1 MEFSWLGVVI
11 GVFAVL
17 MVQAMRMVRHAAESM
32 PGLAEAGDEEDVVS
46 TEMGQPPPP
55 RSQQGGGAPRL
66 VVLIIGDGG
75 GGSDGGGGGGGGGG
89 GAAELDA
96 LGAWYRSVAGAGST
110 VTLALRRL
118 PELDGAG
125 GVRADALVSALRALG
140 AAIEREGSAGGGV
153 FVLAHARG
161 ARGAVAL
168 AALCHYASARATGRR
183 LFGHWFP
190 RALCAAVLDDAPG
203 ASRLTLQLSQGLNL
217 TRGVGAAMDTA
228 RALAH
233 ARAGQGATLQLAICV
248 WLRAAFLGAAAAPV
262 LRLLDLVLGE
272 LLQWWTAGDGDEM
285 DAALARLGWDV
296 DWATCSRVDW
306 GGASGGLRDC
316 LPRHTAQLYA
326 YRTGSDTLVGAD
338 GECLAQRVARFASL
352 QAARGAPIARSVK
365 LGAATRAHAPG
376 RPATEAASRAAAGA
390 HFGRWSGQYIAAL
403 RMFLADA
410 AGLGRSVRSAELV
423 APSQEEDGD
432 SASDAGTDEGADTE
446 PHRWGLL
453 PQIWSAFL
461 TRGTNAR
468 QRH

>member
-1 MEFSWLGVVI
+1 MIPSWLGVVI

-17 MVQAMRMVRHAAESM
+17 IVQAVRMVRHAAESM
-32 PGLAEAGDEEDVVS
+32 PGFAAASDEEDIVS
-46 TEMGQPPPP
+46 TETGQPAPP
-55 RSQQGGGAPRL
+55 RQQQGGGAPRL
-66 VVLIIGDGG
+66 VVLIIGGQG
-75 GGSDGGGGGGGGGG
+75 GGSDGGAGGGG
-89 GAAELDA
+89 GAAELGA

-125 GVRADALVSALRALG
+125 GVRADTLVSALRALG
-140 AAIEREGSAGGGV
+140 AAIEREGSAERV

-161 ARGAVAL
+161 AQGAVAL
-168 AALCHYASARATGRR
+168 AALCHYASASATGRR
-183 LFGHWFP
+183 LFGHWYP

-203 ASRLTLQLSQGLNL
+203 ASRLTLQPPQGLNL

-228 RALAH
+228 RTLAH

-248 WLRAAFLGAAAAPV
+248 WLRATFLGAAAAPV
-262 LRLLDLVLGE
+262 LQLLDLVLGE
-272 LLQWWTAGDGDEM
+272 LLQWWTAGDDDEM

-306 GGASGGLRDC
+306 GAAGGALRDC

-326 YRTGSDTLVGAD
+326 HRTGSDTLVGAD

-376 RPATEAASRAAAGA
+376 RSATEAASRAAAGA
-390 HFGRWSGQYIAAL
+390 HFGRWSGEYIAAL

-410 AGLGRSVRSAELV
+410 AGLGRSVRSAEIV

-432 SASDAGTDEGADTE
+432 SAGDAGTGEDADIE

-453 PQIWSAFL
+453 PQIWSSFL
-461 TRGTNAR
+461 TRRTNAR